1 MSQVI
6 EIKVPDIGDFS
17 LIPVIELCVKVGDSV
32 EADASL
38 VTLESEKATMDVP
51 APQAGIVRELRVGL
65 GDHVS
70 EGTVIALLEPAA
82 AEAPAAGPP
91 HQGRKHRRAAQVEE
105 TGAAG
110 EVKGR
115 AQRVEQT
122 LQDAAHE
129 VARRGEKHCERE
141 SLSEWV

>member
-51 APQAGIVRELRVGL
+51 APQAGIVREL
-65 GDHVS
+65 
-70 EGTVIALLEPAA
+70 
-82 AEAPAAGPP
+82 
-91 HQGRKHRRAAQVEE
+91 
-105 TGAAG
+105 GAALPS
-110 EVKGR
+110 R
-115 AQRVEQT
+115 
-122 LQDAAHE
+122 
-129 VARRGEKHCERE
+129 
-141 SLSEWV
+141 